1 MRFYLWSHLC
11 AICIGL
17 VSFLRTTMKKF
28 VVRRPN
34 VSVQSKRRSHLAV
47 NVTADERTRKY
58 PPGTFHMDDGL
69 MFCSSCNIV
78 VDHIRKSAVDK
89 HLESVTHTRK
99 ADKREGK
106 KQHTLKTVLNCKTT
120 AQEEKIKTC
129 HEWIKVC
136 AAANIPLHKSDNPE
150 MRRFLQSRVV
160 NGGAIPKSSQLR
172 DYYLFDVYQ
181 TEKSQ
186 LKEMLQNKKVA
197 LIVDE
202 LSDDEGRYFLDIMA
216 VCLDFDELSPNGNS
230 VAYLLDTFL
239 KCNK

>member
-1 MRFYLWSHLC
+1 M
-11 AICIGL
+11 
-17 VSFLRTTMKKF
+17 
-28 VVRRPN
+28 
-34 VSVQSKRRSHLAV
+34 
-47 NVTADERTRKY
+47 
-58 PPGTFHMDDGL
+58 
-69 MFCSSCNIV
+69 
-78 VDHIRKSAVDK
+78 
-89 HLESVTHTRK
+89 
-99 ADKREGK
+99 
-106 KQHTLKTVLNCKTT
+106 
-120 AQEEKIKTC
+120 
-129 HEWIKVC
+129 
-136 AAANIPLHKSDNPE
+136 
-150 MRRFLQSRVV
+150 RFLQSRVL

-172 DYYLFDVYQ
+172 DYYLSDVYQ